1 MINETIC
8 TKHKEEK
15 FDFLFVDME
24 WNQKAGTSDIS
35 DREPIQI
42 GLIGTNENL
51 EIIKLFSK
59 NICLE
64 NINTL
69 TDETCKLVHTNTKAV
84 MQAKTEIEVFK
95 RVNQS
100 FPKYKYVV
108 VWTLSTYELFE
119 CSMNKA
125 GIKMPRHKV
134 LVLQDILS
142 TVALSKG
149 QNIGFE
155 TALLRAEIPYEK
167 AYLHCSK
174 HDVKYLCELFK
185 QMYKEY
191 QELTQGE
198 FSVVNARSKI
208 IHSPRCRYLKSSSLQ
223 IEVNKKSLLF
233 KGYRP
238 CTCCGNKAVW
248 RRIYWK
254 PMSKQKRYNSG
265 KKGLR
270 ELPLTDENI
279 QLICNQFG
287 IKCNIGENII
297 FLTTNCGQ
305 WRVYLNGEDVEK
317 LFHGNYRISQQEFK
331 KRKKYNEGF
340 HEQNISMHNF
350 YDVVRYIYYHDKYS
364 YKNKKKDRLEL
375 LFEQIERERLM
386 KESY

>member
-1 MINETIC
+1 
-8 TKHKEEK
+8 
-15 FDFLFVDME
+15 
-24 WNQKAGTSDIS
+24 
-35 DREPIQI
+35 
-42 GLIGTNENL
+42 
-51 EIIKLFSK
+51 
-59 NICLE
+59 
-64 NINTL
+64 
-69 TDETCKLVHTNTKAV
+69 

-155 TALLRAEIPYEK
+155 TALLRAEITYEK
-167 AYLHCSK
+167 TYLHCSK

-185 QMYKEY
+185 QMYEEY

-198 FSVVNARSKI
+198 FSVVNEKSKI
-208 IHSPRCRYLKSSSLQ
+208 IHSPRCRYLQNSSLQ
-223 IEVNKKSLLF
+223 VEVDKKSLLF
-233 KGYRP
+233 RGYRP
-238 CTCCGNKAVW
+238 CICCGNKAVW

-279 QLICNQFG
+279 
-287 IKCNIGENII
+287 
-297 FLTTNCGQ
+297 
-305 WRVYLNGEDVEK
+305 
-317 LFHGNYRISQQEFK
+317 
-331 KRKKYNEGF
+331 
-340 HEQNISMHNF
+340 SMHNF
-350 YDVVRYIYYHDKYS
+350 YDVVRYIYYHHKYS

-375 LFEQIERERLM
+375 LFEQIEQERLM